1 MCLIKMVKK
10 MKIKHN
16 GSNIMIQEK
25 LDRDESINQRE
36 VDLLNT
42 KIIRGI
48 MRPTVLTFNK
58 LSYICPEGITL
69 EKYVRAG
76 LTKNDYFIVI
86 AQVLEVI
93 KSVDRNS
100 LNINNLVLDINNS
113 FINEKTKA
121 ISFVYQPIVS
131 AKTSTNVFSFLY
143 DIAYNTSL
151 TLNEDVNCINDMVT
165 FMRSMRSFSVIEFEK
180 YILRVYPE
188 VYNQIKRQK
197 PGQSEMLN
205 GKDMYYHRNEW
216 EEKVERQEKE
226 QSELLNPMPEAA
238 EEDDEDTSLLVE
250 DEPASEPQQPDMN
263 AQQPTIPEPAVPE
276 EDDDEDT
283 SLLVE
288 EPAPMPQGDPTVS
301 SFDEDEGTA
310 LLSEDLTTGA
320 YLLRLSNY
328 DRIDL
333 NKPSFRIG
341 KEKSYVDYFISNNNA
356 VSRIHCDIVK
366 RGSSFFIKDN
376 NSTNRTFINGDPI
389 PPNTETE
396 IRVNDVIMLGNEKFE
411 FHID

>member
-1 MCLIKMVKK
+1 MIKK
-10 MKIKHN
+10 MRVRHN
-16 GSNIMIQEK
+16 GSNIMILEK
-25 LDRDESINQRE
+25 LDRDETINQKE
-36 VDLLNT
+36 VELLNT

-48 MRPTVLTFNK
+48 MRPTVMGINK

-76 LTKNDYFIVI
+76 LTKNDFFLVV

-93 KSVDRNS
+93 KSVDRNN
-100 LNINNLVLDINNS
+100 LNINNLVLDINGS
-113 FINEKTKA
+113 YINEKTKA
-121 ISFVYQPIVS
+121 INFVYQPIVS
-131 AKTSTNVFSFLY
+131 PRSSTNIFSFLY
-143 DIAYNTSL
+143 DISYSTSL
-151 TLNEDVNCINDMVT
+151 ALNEDVNCINDMVT

-188 VYNQIKRQK
+188 VYTQIKRQK

-226 QSELLNPMPEAA
+226 QSSLLTPMPEVAD
-238 EEDDEDTSLLVE
+238 EDDEDTSLLVE
-250 DEPASEPQQPDMN
+250 DESANDVQQTDVNIQSPNMDG
-263 AQQPTIPEPAVPE
+263 PTMPE
-276 EDDDEDT
+276 EEDENT

-288 EPAPMPQGDPTVS
+288 EQAPMSQADQTVS

-310 LLSEDLTTGA
+310 LLSDDLTTGA

-356 VSRIHCDIVK
+356 VSRIHCDIIK

-389 PPNTETE
+389 QPNMEVE